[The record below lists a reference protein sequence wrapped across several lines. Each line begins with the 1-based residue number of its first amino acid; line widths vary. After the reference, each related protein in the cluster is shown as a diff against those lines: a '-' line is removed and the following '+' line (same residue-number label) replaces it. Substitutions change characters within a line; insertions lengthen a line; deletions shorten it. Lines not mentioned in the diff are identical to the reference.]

1 MLNKIS
7 IENYKSIEKVE
18 IDIKDINIL
27 IGSNGAGK
35 SNFISFFKL
44 LNSIVKQKLQSYVA
58 EESGANNVFH
68 HGLKNSEFIPNQI
81 RTSFLTTR

>member
-18 IDIKDINIL
+18 IDIRDINIL

-35 SNFISFFKL
+35 SNG
-44 LNSIVKQKLQSYVA
+44 
-58 EESGANNVFH
+58 SGAKIK
-68 HGLKNSEFIPNQI
+68 LI
-81 RTSFLTTR
+81 